1 MKKFLKRFAIVLTT
15 LFCVAG
21 VYVWFAS
28 RDIAPQDVS
37 DLTLLRPN
45 PSPPSNGYTS
55 FLEATRLL
63 TERTNKC
70 LTIGINKPVDTNAV
84 LMVLESNEP
93 AIALIE
99 KATQCSHFR
108 QPDATLTNVY
118 NHISTRQF
126 MAKLLSFK
134 IKFLLL
140 PSGRYVEAVQT
151 GVTSLKFG
159 NMHLQ
164 DTRCSLDF
172 LTSSGLLSYGLS
184 IIRNLAV
191 SENLSSEQL
200 TYLAQELNEI
210 NSVNAAYRDALKGEF
225 LYMATAIDKI
235 KDGTYSGETL
245 DSFRMHDVP
254 QKNRLYVPAIIL
266 HPNRTKSWIADECRA
281 RLKEIAAPYSEKTN
295 KVDDAASKET
305 CLLGFKPNLFGCAL
319 LDGYR
324 IVADTGFKKKCKRES
339 EIAATRLVVA
349 CHQYRMK
356 EGKFPHT
363 LQELVPAYLPEVPVD
378 PYDAKPFRYK
388 PEKKIVYSV
397 GEDLIDSDGAGDVL
411 NSSGYPIKRGKD
423 LVYSLAP

>member
-1 MKKFLKRFAIVLTT
+1 MKKLLKRFALALAILIAIAGT
-15 LFCVAG
+15 L
-21 VYVWFAS
+21 VWLVS
-28 RDIAPQDVS
+28 MDIAPQDVS
-37 DLTLLRPN
+37 DLTLLRPQ
-45 PSPPSNGYTS
+45 PSPPSNGYTY

-63 TERTNKC
+63 TEQTNKC
-70 LTIGINKPVDTNAV
+70 LTIGLNKPVDTNSV
-84 LMVLESNEP
+84 LKVLESNEP

-140 PSGRYVEAVQT
+140 SSGRYEESVQT
-151 GVTSLKFG
+151 GVTSLKIG

-164 DTRCSLDF
+164 DSRCSLDF
-172 LTSSGLLSYGLS
+172 LTSSGLLSSGLS

-191 SENLSSEQL
+191 SEGLSSEQL
-200 TYLAQELNEI
+200 THLAQELNNI

-225 LYMATAIDKI
+225 RYMATAIDKV

-266 HPNRTKSWIADECRA
+266 HPNRTKNWIADNCRA
-281 RLKEIAAPYSEKTN
+281 RLKEVAAPYSEKTK
-295 KVDDAASKET
+295 KVDYAESKET
-305 CLLGFKPNLFGCAL
+305 WLFGFKLNLLGCAIQ
-319 LDGYR
+319 DAYSIG
-324 IVADTGFKKKCKRES
+324 VDAGFKKKCKLES

-349 CHQYRMK
+349 CHLYRLR
-356 EGKFPHT
+356 EGKLPHT
-363 LQELVPAYLPEVPVD
+363 LQELVPAYLPEIPVD
-378 PYDAKPFRYK
+378 PYDGKPFRYK
-388 PEKKIVYSV
+388 PEKNIVYSV